1 MRVIRIQDK
10 VTVNQKDLDSNNFD
24 PKKLVEGLNDEEG

>member
-1 MRVIRIQDK
+1 MRQRLKDVEVRVIRIQDK

-24 PKKLVEGLNDEEG
+24 PKNL